1 MLVIYLTPLSA
12 TVKVVGRDKTTLAF
26 AVHNSAGALLRA
38 LQVFEER
45 NISLTRI
52 ESRPSRQKAWDYVF
66 LADLEGH
73 RDDENVREAMDVL
86 AARCPMLKN
95 LGSYPVAPPT

>member
-1 MLVIYLTPLSA
+1 
-12 TVKVVGRDKTTLAF
+12 
-26 AVHNSAGALLRA
+26 
-38 LQVFEER
+38 
-45 NISLTRI
+45 LTRI

-95 LGSYPVAPPT
+95 LGSYPVAPPA